1 MSSIRSDK
9 VIFWRGKK
17 SVWFFIIII
26 SSIIWIIMKPKTE
39 STKTG
44 GLGLFQPPIAQDAVD
59 LLVTKENPIGY
70 QQVREDCLSGLI
82 QVPLNSRLMVYAP
95 GWAEYWFYTE
105 DGYKVFR
112 VKDHEV
118 EIKKTIL
125 PSCSFRMRGKAGRAI
140 VQLEKS

>member
-1 MSSIRSDK
+1 MTHEKGTAIR
-9 VIFWRGKK
+9 
-17 SVWFFIIII
+17 FF
-26 SSIIWIIMKPKTE
+26 
-39 STKTG
+39 STKKTIWLIICCLIILTFMVLPKMIFKTDG
-44 GLGLFQPPIAQDAVD
+44 YKGTTTTPAIAQDAVD
-59 LLVTKENPIGY
+59 VLITKENPLGY

-125 PSCSFRMRGKAGRAI
+125 PSCSFRIRGKFGKAI
-140 VQLEKS
+140 IQLET